1 MVLFSGRL
9 SPCGDKMVASSS
21 SLSFIFLDNSL
32 TLTEIISLLLKF
44 HRNLVLNLCGSK
56 LGHSPISELVIGVS
70 AMLRPRT
77 TLN

>member
-1 MVLFSGRL
+1 
-9 SPCGDKMVASSS
+9 MVASSS
-21 SLSFIFLDNSL
+21 SLRFIFLDNSL

-44 HRNLVLNLCGSK
+44 HRNLGLNLCCSK
-56 LGHSPISELVIGVS
+56 LGHSPISELVIGVN